1 MDNLPRDRGQGRKD
15 YGVGGAEGRDYHC
28 FHRGE
33 GAMKLL
39 HCVACNDVL
48 ALRPE
53 ARICACGESSGRYMD
68 EVQAE
73 YHGPS
78 RILGLLNN
86 EITQSL
92 REPSP
97 RYNWFVIAEDS
108 ESIHRTD
115 GKAGIAALDAAI
127 QKRGAQM
134 GPSRAFAEWVMAE
147 AAKRRGGEAQ

>member
-1 MDNLPRDRGQGRKD
+1 
-15 YGVGGAEGRDYHC
+15 
-28 FHRGE
+28 
-33 GAMKLL
+33 
-39 HCVACNDVL
+39 
-48 ALRPE
+48 
-53 ARICACGESSGRYMD
+53 MD